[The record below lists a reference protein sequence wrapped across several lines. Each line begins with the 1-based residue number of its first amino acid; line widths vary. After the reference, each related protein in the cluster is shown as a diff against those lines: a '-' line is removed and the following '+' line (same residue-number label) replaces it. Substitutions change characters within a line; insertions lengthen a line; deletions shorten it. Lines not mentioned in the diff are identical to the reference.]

1 LGDVLGA
8 NTEEALI
15 NYIRYPNHRLY
26 DIESSGYVI
35 FPDIYSKIAA
45 GKSIQVTERRSGK
58 DGTHEVLMGIIVHI
72 CFKSEAIFTENF
84 LRFLILASQNP
95 SKIVIQQYFEL
106 IFSAFDNLTT
116 RSGPAFVPDIDS

>member
-1 LGDVLGA
+1 MGA
-8 NTEEALI
+8 NTEEATI

-35 FPDIYSKIAA
+35 FPDIYSKIVS
-45 GKSIQVTERRSGK
+45 GKKIQVTERRSGK
-58 DGTHEVLMGIIVHI
+58 DVTHEVLMGIIVHI

-95 SKIVIQQYFEL
+95 SKFMIKQYFEL
-106 IFSAFDNLTT
+106 IFSAFDNVMVG
-116 RSGPAFVPDIDS
+116 SDPPFSSDIEP